1 VRRSYCGTFSYGYHQ
16 RRCCEQ
22 THQCPEQAQEIQA
35 SVSGTYIPASNTI
48 SRAVAHIIGSA
59 TIPVATL
66 ASISVYPSQSL
77 SLNGAS
83 NVVIDVAPSAS
94 LSVSGEM
101 LFVDAQGGFNA
112 VNMVSNGGS
121 LSIGGNG
128 SQADITL
135 TGGNGGRN
143 VFGLDSAQANLR
155 GDNYEAAFFEMAVA
169 QVYGSAVL
177 CRASEVSLASRLYI

>member
-1 VRRSYCGTFSYGYHQ
+1 
-16 RRCCEQ
+16 
-22 THQCPEQAQEIQA
+22 
-35 SVSGTYIPASNTI
+35 
-48 SRAVAHIIGSA
+48 
-59 TIPVATL
+59 
-66 ASISVYPSQSL
+66 
-77 SLNGAS
+77 
-83 NVVIDVAPSAS
+83 VIDVAPSAS

-101 LFVDAQGGFNA
+101 SFVDAQGSSNS

-128 SQADITL
+128 SQADVTL

-177 CRASEVSLASRLYI
+177 CRAAEVSLASRLYI